1 MPLFRYKAV
10 TPQGDSIEGTME
22 ALSRDDV
29 IGRLQEAGNLPL
41 DAREADAAGLGAGI
55 EQWFRRA
62 PLSGQEMVSFT
73 QQLATLMGAG
83 QPLDRALQIL
93 IDLPDSERAR
103 KLIHQVREVVR
114 GGTSLSAALEQQH
127 GAFSRLYINMVRAG
141 EVSGSLQATLKRLAE
156 YMERS
161 AQVRGSVINA
171 LVYPAIL
178 MAVVTLALGVML
190 TSVVP
195 QFVPLFESLGQ
206 ELPWYTKLVLGI
218 GQFFAGWWW
227 ALLLALAAL
236 AWAGLRRLSDPASRK
251 RLDARLLE
259 WRLTAP
265 LASRIETARLARTLG
280 TLLTNGV
287 PLLTAM
293 SIARNVL
300 DNRVLMEVVDEAGE
314 DVKSGAGLAYALGK
328 GKRFPRLALQM
339 IAVGEESGELDA
351 MLLKV
356 ADTFD
361 IEVRNTI
368 DRLMQALVP
377 ALVLVL
383 AAVIGLIAISIV
395 LPILQLAQ
403 TLGVQ

>member
-10 TPQGDSIEGTME
+10 TAQGDSIEGTME
-22 ALSRDDV
+22 ALSREDV
-29 IGRLQEAGNLPL
+29 IGKLQEAGSLPL
-41 DAREADAAGLGAGI
+41 EAREADAAGLGGGI

-62 PLSGQEMVSFT
+62 PLSGSEMVSFT

-93 IDLPDSERAR
+93 VDLPDNERAR
-103 KLIHQVREVVR
+103 KLIQQIREVVR

-161 AQVRGSVINA
+161 RTVRDNVINA

-178 MAVVTLALGVML
+178 MTLVVLALALLM
-190 TSVVP
+190 TFVVP
-195 QFVPLFESLGQ
+195 QFVPLFEDLGQ
-206 ELPWYTKLVLGI
+206 ELPWYTAAVLW
-218 GQFFAGWWW
+218 AGEFLGAWWW
-227 ALLLALAAL
+227 ALILGVVAAAWLAARQLADPQARLALD
-236 AWAGLRRLSDPASRK
+236 G
-251 RLDARLLE
+251 RLLE

-265 LASRIETARLARTLG
+265 LVTRMETARLARTLG

-300 DNRVLMEVVDEAGE
+300 SNRVLMQALDEASE
-314 DVKSGAGLAYALGK
+314 DVKSGGGLGYALGK

-339 IAVGEESGELDA
+339 IAVGEESGELDG

-361 IEVRNTI
+361 IEVKNAI
-368 DRLMQALVP
+368 DRLMAALVP
-377 ALVLVL
+377 ALVIVM
-383 AAVIGLIAISIV
+383 AVVIGVVVLSI
-395 LPILQLAQ
+395 LMPILDLSSAM
-403 TLGVQ
+403 GA